1 MRSFICDI
9 KIDVIW
15 FTFSPASQAALTS
28 LELRSYKYQG
38 CQVILISMA
47 LPRCLSLS
55 LSLSPLLC
63 LQATCRAT
71 AAGGTFF
78 GDAASHSLRKADVTA
93 AQKVCCSPP
102 VFPLPLSILLSVR
115 SFGSPARARS
125 RSQQFNPIF
134 SSSFFVFRQQLLE
147 NKKVFLSPIAFTC
160 DGRTEG

>member
-1 MRSFICDI
+1 MRFCICDI
-9 KIDVIW
+9 KVDVIW
-15 FTFSPASQAALTS
+15 YTFSPASQAALTS

-47 LPRCLSLS
+47 LPRC

-115 SFGSPARARS
+115 SFGSPARS

-147 NKKVFLSPIAFTC
+147 NKKVPLSPIAFTC